1 MGVFAAAAGTT
12 GLLAACGSD
21 ESETPAAGGSDTNKA
36 ASKTK
41 LTVLGEWLPWAAHA
55 PVVVAI
61 NKGYFADNGLEVD
74 FKGPPQPGDQMKF
87 VASGRS
93 EISLTQ
99 TPDVIRARG
108 TGIPV
113 KMIGR
118 LSSGQ
123 PTGIMA
129 LPGVPLTSPKDLVGK
144 TLGMAQTPDQIGG
157 VRTMLKSAGVSPSDV
172 KMVNKGYAG
181 VQLLMTKKVD
191 YLFAPLAGEFTVV
204 RVETGKTPPF
214 LKSTDYG
221 VPNYPLLV
229 WFSKEDYITKNPKVI
244 SGFLDAISLGAK
256 DVLAGGADLTEA
268 IDEIAKLNDSFT
280 LDQHAAGGEDWMD
293 YYTDDPVIGTEII
306 QETEDWMHGVDYNG
320 EPWLPEDQVEA
331 PETYLAPTAM

>member
-1 MGVFAAAAGTT
+1 MSAFTAMAGAA
-12 GLLAACGSD
+12 GLLAACGDDDGS
-21 ESETPAAGGSDTNKA
+21 ESA
-36 ASKTK
+36 ASGGASSSKEPTK
-41 LTVLGEWLPWAAHA
+41 LNVLGEWLPWAAHA
-55 PVVVAI
+55 PVIVAI

-87 VASGRS
+87 VAGGRS

-113 KMIGR
+113 KIIGR
-118 LSSGQ
+118 LSNGQ

-129 LPGVPLTSPKDLVGK
+129 HPDTKLTDPKDLIGK
-144 TLGMAQTPDQIGG
+144 TIGMAQTPDHIGG
-157 VRTMLKSAGVSPSDV
+157 VNTMLETAGVDPADV

-181 VQLLMTKKVD
+181 VQLVMTKKVD
-191 YLFAPLAGEFTVV
+191 YLFAPLAGEYTVV

-221 VPNYPLLV
+221 VPNFPLLV
-229 WFSKEDYITKNPKVI
+229 WFAKEDYIAKNPKVI
-244 SGFLDAISLGAK
+244 TGFLGAISKGAK
-256 DVLAGGADLTEA
+256 DVLAGGADLDSA

-280 LDQHAAGGEDWMD
+280 REQHAAGAEDWME
-293 YYTDDPVIGTEII
+293 YYTDDPVVGPEII
-306 QETEDWMHGVDYNG
+306 GETQKWMEGVEVDG
-320 EPWLPEDQVEA
+320 KAWLPADQVEA
-331 PETYLAPTAM
+331 PDTYLAETAT